1 MTARSL
7 LKESPKDVK
16 RLEVL
21 KPTSALSMKERYEA
35 SVSKENRLEAAT
47 QPILSEKAKQKA
59 LAEAETNTPMKK
71 DISNK
76 NKKRTTTSDNTNNKK
91 KKAKMTVEETTDE
104 PDKMKDEVTEG
115 IDWSDEEVSEDESE
129 NGSSGESDSE

>member
-59 LAEAETNTPMKK
+59 LAEAETKHTPPK
-71 DISNK
+71 D
-76 NKKRTTTSDNTNNKK
+76 NKKRTTTSDTTTNNNKKK
-91 KKAKMTVEETTDE
+91 KKAKMIITR
-104 PDKMKDEVTEG
+104 
-115 IDWSDEEVSEDESE
+115 
-129 NGSSGESDSE
+129 